1 MINVSSRGIRQ
12 SVSVIGF
19 ALCSFVSNILPKWR
33 APYEKRN
40 TQVGDRILHVVIN
53 VQHRGLSVIG
63 FALCLFVS
71 NVLPKWC
78 IP

>member
-1 MINVSSRGIRQ
+1 MINVSSRRIRQ
-12 SVSVIGF
+12 SVSVIRF
-19 ALCSFVSNILPKWR
+19 AICSFVLNILPKWR
-33 APYEKRN
+33 APYGNRN
-40 TQVGDRILHVVIN
+40 TQVGDRILHAVI
-53 VQHRGLSVIG
+53 VRHRGLSVIG